1 LGNSIRLRAPDGWR
15 SFTVAGIYREYG
27 SDRGTV
33 LMHRAHYLRTW
44 HDEAVTSLGLYLRA
58 GYQDRDV
65 IDALRETTRNSQAL
79 LIRSSRELRDLS
91 MEIFERTFAI
101 TRVLY
106 WLASIVAMVG
116 LFAALLAHGLER
128 SRQLALLRAL
138 GLTPRG
144 AGALISV
151 QALLLGI
158 VAGLAAIPAGLLTAA
173 VLVLVINRRAFGWHI
188 DLNVSG
194 GPILNALLISIAAAL
209 LASIYPAMRAAM
221 PRIAAGL
228 REE

>member
-1 LGNSIRLRAPDGWR
+1 M
-15 SFTVAGIYREYG
+15 AGIYREYG

-33 LMHRAHYLRTW
+33 LMHRNDYLRIW

-58 GYQDRDV
+58 GYQDQEV
-65 IDALRETTRNSQAL
+65 IDALHEATRNSQAL
-79 LIRSSRELRDLS
+79 LIRSSRELRELS
-91 MEIFERTFAI
+91 MDIFERTFAI
-101 TRVLY
+101 TSVLY
-106 WLASIVAMVG
+106 WLASIVAMLG

-128 SRQLALLRAL
+128 SRQTALLRAL

-144 AGALISV
+144 ASALIGV
-151 QALLLGI
+151 QAMLLGV

-188 DLNVSG
+188 DLHVSG
-194 GPILNALLISIAAAL
+194 GPIVNALLIAIAAAF
-209 LASIYPAMRAAM
+209 LASLYPALRAAK
-221 PRIAAGL
+221 PRLAAGL